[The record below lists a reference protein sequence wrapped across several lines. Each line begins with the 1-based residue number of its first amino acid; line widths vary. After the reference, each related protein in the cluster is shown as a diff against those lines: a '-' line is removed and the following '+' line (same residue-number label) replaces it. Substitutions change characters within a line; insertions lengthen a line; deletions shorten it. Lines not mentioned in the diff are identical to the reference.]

1 MIDRFGYHITGC
13 KKDANAIRLH
23 DNVVHILVMLFRLL
37 GLSIALEPMHLFS
50 DFEPDDNRRP
60 DILIRNPYG
69 GGKQIIID
77 VAVTGIDGTT
87 RTNDD

>member
-1 MIDRFGYHITGC
+1 MS
-13 KKDANAIRLH
+13 
-23 DNVVHILVMLFRLL
+23 VHTLVTLFRSLL
-37 GLSIALEPMHLFS
+37 GLPVALEPMHLFS

-60 DILIRNPYG
+60 NILIRNPYG

-87 RTNDD
+87 RTYDDKPSQPIIARRKQKIR